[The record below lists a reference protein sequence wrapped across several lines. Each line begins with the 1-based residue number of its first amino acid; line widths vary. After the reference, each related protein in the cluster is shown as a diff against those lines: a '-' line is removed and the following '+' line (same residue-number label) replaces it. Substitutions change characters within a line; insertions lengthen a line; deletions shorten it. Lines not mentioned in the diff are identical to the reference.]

1 MKIFCEYGE
10 HNVDENEI
18 DNNAT
23 NFFFGFVICN
33 ECMKKIEEERIKN
46 NVK

>member
-18 DNNAT
+18 DIDIGYT
-23 NFFFGFVICN
+23 VCN
-33 ECMKKIEEERIKN
+33 ECMKKIEEERVNK
-46 NVK
+46 VKKWFNTQ